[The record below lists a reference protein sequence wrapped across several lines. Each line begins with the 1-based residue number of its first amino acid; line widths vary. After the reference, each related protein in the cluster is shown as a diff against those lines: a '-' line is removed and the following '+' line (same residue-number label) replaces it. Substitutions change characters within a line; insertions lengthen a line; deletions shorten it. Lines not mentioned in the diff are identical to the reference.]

1 MKVPG
6 RRIGALK
13 KERPSLRAAYAPNRT
28 GRPRRSDR
36 SECRSALSW
45 TPAPIS
51 ASQPCVYHLSPPSE
65 DTTVTTS
72 SRAAAP
78 PPKRTKKAA
87 PKAAGVGLKP
97 AGTKL
102 TRKSATSIAIATE
115 LAPAVAIALLDKT
128 KQPPGADAPA
138 LDCLAAGAAPS
149 QTAGKV
155 RVQLMFE
162 NGAVLPVEM
171 SNAAGAAL
179 SKGLSEEL
187 PKK

>member
-1 MKVPG
+1 M
-6 RRIGALK
+6 
-13 KERPSLRAAYAPNRT
+13 
-28 GRPRRSDR
+28 
-36 SECRSALSW
+36 
-45 TPAPIS
+45 
-51 ASQPCVYHLSPPSE
+51 
-65 DTTVTTS
+65 TTS

-78 PPKRTKKAA
+78 QPKRTKNAA
-87 PKAAGVGLKP
+87 PKAAAVRAKP
-97 AGTKL
+97 AGTKR
-102 TRKSATSIAIATE
+102 TAKSATNIAIATE

-128 KQPPGADAPA
+128 EQPPGAAAPA
-138 LDCLAAGAAPS
+138 LLCLAAGAAPS
-149 QTAGKV
+149 ETTGKV